1 MKIEDATP
9 NSANQMSDLEH
20 RQAIDSQRQDGSA
33 PPPTSDT
40 AGGDGLTK
48 VVVALMKGVV
58 YQETDPGLWQQL
70 LNLQARVRDYVAV
83 LGLTLM
89 LDEAEGYAWLHTR
102 QTSEGEEP
110 PPRLVARRQLSY
122 PVSLIIALLRRKLA
136 ESDAGG
142 GDTRLILSRDDVVD
156 MVRTFLPAG
165 TNEARL
171 VDQIEAHLNKIV
183 DLGFIRRL
191 RGQAH
196 LIEVR
201 RILKAFV
208 DAQWLNE
215 FDDRLKNY
223 RALIAAQKQ
232 NSNGGD

>member
-1 MKIEDATP
+1 
-9 NSANQMSDLEH
+9 MSTSEH
-20 RQAIDSQRQDGSA
+20 REETNSQVRNGSVSGPASDS
-33 PPPTSDT
+33 
-40 AGGDGLTK
+40 AGDDGLSK
-48 VVVALMKGVV
+48 VIVTLMKGVL
-58 YQETDPGLWQQL
+58 YRETDPGVWQQL

-102 QTSEGEEP
+102 AAAEGEAP

-142 GDTRLILSRDDVVD
+142 GDTRLILSRDDVVE

-191 RGQAH
+191 RGQPQ

-208 DAQWLNE
+208 DAQWLSE

-223 RALIAAQKQ
+223 RALIAAP
-232 NSNGGD
+232 NHSSTGDD

>member
-1 MKIEDATP
+1 MEAT
-9 NSANQMSDLEH
+9 
-20 RQAIDSQRQDGSA
+20 DSQLDELSR
-33 PPPTSDT
+33 
-40 AGGDGLTK
+40 
-48 VVVALMKGVV
+48 VVITLMKGVL
-58 YQETDPGLWQQL
+58 YQESDAKLWQVL
-70 LNLQARVRDYVAV
+70 LDLQARVRDYVSV

-89 LDEAEGYAWLHTR
+89 LDEVEGYAWLHTR
-102 QTSEGEEP
+102 EHAEGEEVL
-110 PPRLVARRQLSY
+110 PRLVVRRQLSY

-136 ESDAGG
+136 EHDALG
-142 GDTRLILSRDDVVD
+142 GDTRLILSREEVVE

-171 VDQIEAHLNKIV
+171 VDQIDTHLNKIME
-183 DLGFIRRL
+183 LGFIRRL

-215 FDDRLKNY
+215 FDSRLKEY
-223 RALIAAQKQ
+223 RNRLMAEEQ
-232 NSNGGD
+232 SENGED

>member
-1 MKIEDATP
+1 MDEIHT
-9 NSANQMSDLEH
+9 NH
-20 RQAIDSQRQDGSA
+20 RPQTA
-33 PPPTSDT
+33 PGPSKTGVLAPA
-40 AGGDGLTK
+40 AGPDPLSR
-48 VVVALMKGVV
+48 VVIALMKGVL
-58 YQETDPGLWQQL
+58 YQESDPGLWQQM

-89 LDEAEGYAWLHTR
+89 LDEAEGYAWLRTR
-102 QTSEGEEP
+102 EAGDDEEP
-110 PPRLVARRQLSY
+110 LPRLVSRRQLSY

-142 GDTRLILSRDDVVD
+142 GDPRLILTRDDVVE

-171 VDQIEAHLNKIV
+171 VDQIDAHINKIV
-183 DLGFIRRL
+183 DLGFVRRL
-191 RGQAH
+191 KGQPH

-201 RILKAFV
+201 RIMKAFV

-215 FDDRLKNY
+215 FDDRLGNY
-223 RALIAAQKQ
+223 RSLLEGQLPALDEEA
-232 NSNGGD
+232 